1 MLGIAGFVI
10 MIAMTYQ
17 TYKTARDNGRN
28 AGLWALAVFG
38 VGFTFQFII
47 PFIVGVVLGIILVAQ
62 GTSDPV
68 ELQSK
73 LTGPALILGIVCLVI
88 SIAGMWLV
96 FKHVSKVPDVPV
108 GGEVPPPP
116 PSAF

>member
-17 TYKTARDNGRN
+17 TYKTARDTGRN
-28 AGLWALAVFG
+28 AGLWALATFG

-47 PFIVGVVLGIILVAQ
+47 PFVIGMILGILLVMQ
-62 GTSDPV
+62 GTTDPV

-73 LTGPALILGIVCLVI
+73 ILGPATILGIVCLVI

-96 FKHVSKVPDVPV
+96 FKHVSKVPDVPLTP
-108 GGEVPPPP
+108 GPPPP
-116 PSAF
+116 PSTF